1 MPLVQTG
8 RCVEAQSFPWSVV
21 QVVDDVV
28 ALGLRDQA
36 HARALGQVLSHQ
48 AVEVFV
54 APSLP
59 RVVRRGEVDLHWE
72 ALFEQLVV
80 MELGAVVEGDRLE
93 QPAVLSERAGRR
105 TRDLVLGARLE
116 LHHDRVSSLA
126 LHQREHAVA
135 QVAAHHGVAFPV
147 AHALSSFD
155 LARSLGDVA
164 LAGQHPA

>member
-1 MPLVQTG
+1 MPMVQIG
-8 RCVEAQSFPWSVV
+8 RCVEAQSLPWSVV

-48 AVEVFV
+48 AVEAFV
-54 APSLP
+54 ALSFP

-72 ALFEQLVV
+72 ALFEQSVV

-116 LHHDRVSSLA
+116 LHHDRVSGLA
-126 LHQREHAVA
+126 LHQRAHAVA
-135 QVAAHHGVAFPV
+135 QRRRKRH
-147 AHALSSFD
+147 
-155 LARSLGDVA
+155 RA
-164 LAGQHPA
+164 LAARPSETQPQTTGTQFSRRNA

>member
-48 AVEVFV
+48 AVEAFV
-54 APSLP
+54 ALSFP

-72 ALFEQLVV
+72 ALFEQSVV

-116 LHHDRVSSLA
+116 LHHDRVSGLA
-126 LHQREHAVA
+126 NVGKRLIQSGASSDGARAEAGETSGYRIVDVGLRAVGE
-135 QVAAHHGVAFPV
+135 QH
-147 AHALSSFD
+147 
-155 LARSLGDVA
+155 LA
-164 LAGQHPA
+164 